1 MITKTMAFLFAIFLL
16 LPFVAEAKVYI
27 DLAAPQ
33 AKRLPIAIQDFK
45 PLGEES
51 RATDPAIARLGA
63 ELVDTLRSDIRFSGL
78 FNIIEKDAYLEDAA
92 LSGLTEDKIEFR
104 LWRAI
109 GADTLIKGG
118 FSIEK
123 DKLVVEVRLFDS
135 VTEKQVL
142 GKKYIGSLANPRRV
156 MHYFADNL
164 YEELTGRKGIFT
176 TRIMFVSNRDGN
188 KEIYVAD
195 YDGRNALKVTRN
207 KSINLSPQWSPDG
220 KKALYV
226 SYKRGWPSLFQLDL
240 TNGQDSA
247 VSAKPGINIGGR
259 YSPDG
264 TRVALT
270 LSGDKSP
277 ELYTLDLSTLEYRRL
292 TDNYGIDVSP
302 AWSPDSSRIA
312 YVSDVAG
319 NPHIF
324 MLELATGAA
333 RRLTFEGRYNSSPAW
348 SPDGSKIAF
357 SRSDSGRF
365 NIWVMNADGGG
376 ATQLTFDGNDRS
388 PSWSPDGRYLIY
400 SSTAKGVS
408 ALRVMRSDGTGSMK
422 VETGTGNEKSPVWS
436 PYLQ

>member
-1 MITKTMAFLFAIFLL
+1 MTKKTIAFLFAIFLL
-16 LPFVAEAKVYI
+16 LPFGAEAKVYI

-45 PLGEES
+45 FLGDES
-51 RATDPAIARLGA
+51 KAKDPSVANISA
-63 ELVDTLRSDIRFSGL
+63 ELAETLRSDIRFSGL

-92 LSGLTEDKIEFR
+92 KANLTEDKIDFR

-123 DKLVVEVRLFDS
+123 EKLTVEVRLFDS
-135 VTEKQVL
+135 ITEKQVL
-142 GKKYIGSLANPRRV
+142 GKKYIGSVNNPRRV

-176 TRIMFVSNRDGN
+176 TRIMFVSNKDGN

-195 YDGRNALKVTRN
+195 YDGRNAVKVTRN

-226 SYKRGWPSLFQLDL
+226 SYKKGWPALFQLDL
-240 TNGQDSA
+240 TNGADSG

-277 ELYTLDLSTLEYRRL
+277 ELYTLDLSTGEYKRL

-324 MLELATGAA
+324 MLELSSGTS
-333 RRLTFEGRYNSSPAW
+333 RRMTFEGKYNSSPAW
-348 SPDGSKIAF
+348 SPDGSRIAF

-365 NIWVMNADGGG
+365 NIWAMNADGTGL
-376 ATQLTFDGNDRS
+376 TQLTFDGNDRS

-408 ALRVMRSDGTGSMK
+408 SLRVVRSDGTGSMK
-422 VETGTGNEKSPVWS
+422 IETGTGNEKSPVWS
-436 PYLQ
+436 PYFQ

>member
-1 MITKTMAFLFAIFLL
+1 MITKTIAVLVSLIFLI
-16 LPFVAEAKVYI
+16 PFGAEAKVYI

-45 PLGEES
+45 FLGDES
-51 RATDPAIARLGA
+51 KAQDPAISRLGA

-78 FNIIEKDAYLEDAA
+78 FSIIEKDAYLEDAA
-92 LSGLTEDKIEFR
+92 KAGLTEDKIDFR

-118 FSIEK
+118 FSIDKEK
-123 DKLVVEVRLFDS
+123 LTVEIRLFDS
-135 VTEKQVL
+135 VTERQVL
-142 GKKYIGSLANPRRV
+142 GKKYIGSVTNPRRV

-195 YDGRNALKVTRN
+195 YDGRNAVKVTRN

-226 SYKRGWPSLFQLDL
+226 SYKKGWPALFQLDL
-240 TNGQDSA
+240 TNGVDSG

-264 TRVALT
+264 ARVALT

-277 ELYTLDLSTLEYRRL
+277 ELYILDLSTGEYRRL

-324 MLELATGAA
+324 MLELASGTAK
-333 RRLTFEGRYNSSPAW
+333 RITFEGKYNSSPAW
-348 SPDGSKIAF
+348 SPDGSRIAF
-357 SRSDSGRF
+357 SRSDTGRF
-365 NIWVMNADGGG
+365 NIWVMNADGTNP
-376 ATQLTFDGNDRS
+376 AQLTFDGNDRS

-400 SSTAKGVS
+400 STSSKGVS
-408 ALRVMRSDGTGSMK
+408 SLRVVRSDGTGSMK
-422 VETGTGNEKSPVWS
+422 IETGVGNEKSPVWS
-436 PYLQ
+436 PYFQ